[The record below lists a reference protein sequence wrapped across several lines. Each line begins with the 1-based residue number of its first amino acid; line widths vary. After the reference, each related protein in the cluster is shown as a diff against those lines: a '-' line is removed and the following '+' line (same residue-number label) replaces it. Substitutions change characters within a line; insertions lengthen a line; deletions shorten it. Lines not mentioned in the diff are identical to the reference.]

1 MDEKDA
7 RNYAWEHFKLHA
19 AQRFTTFNFFIVL
32 AVLMTTGLG
41 TALNKDFQ
49 YPELALY
56 LSILLIV
63 TSFVFWKLD
72 QRARQLL
79 EVSKDALKHF
89 EKPTDGSPPGI
100 WALFL
105 NEVRLTD
112 ARRLAAKAWHPHR
125 WHLTYLHCFGVLYL
139 LFAVLGLLGLVA
151 SWPRIRLPA
160 VLTLCV

>member
-1 MDEKDA
+1 MEYKDA

-19 AQRFTTFNFFIVL
+19 AQRFTTFNFFIIL

-56 LSILLIV
+56 LSVLLVV

-79 EVSKDALKHF
+79 EVSKDALKHL
-89 EKPTDGSPPGI
+89 ERPSDASEPQY

-105 NEVRLTD
+105 NEVRLTSE
-112 ARRLAAKAWHPHR
+112 RK
-125 WHLTYLHCFGVLYL
+125 
-139 LFAVLGLLGLVA
+139 LGL
-151 SWPRIRLPA
+151 
-160 VLTLCV
+160 